1 MNDLEKIKL
10 LKDSLFEYKD
20 KWEDDKNRLNY
31 AIEHRE
37 YNSFDEAE
45 KWEKL
50 LFRKIQWYIWHNG
63 LLTV

>member
-31 AIEHRE
+31 TIEHRE

-45 KWEKL
+45 K
-50 LFRKIQWYIWHNG
+50 
-63 LLTV
+63 